1 MYSSFPKER
10 DINYMKSNNMPTDHL
25 HINFLKNAFMSILK
39 GTVAC
44 ACACYSSAMDIL
56 LDPNQP
62 KTFKFPQR
70 SFSVKYPVKRSFQAS
85 WFANRT
91 WLHYDETNDLAFCHV
106 CLVAYKDG
114 KLKSNTIDKAFIVN
128 GYSNWKDASV
138 SFRKNESSN
147 CHRESV
153 LKVVTLPNTT
163 EDIGETLSTQ
173 HNEDKI
179 NNRDCLLKILSSLRF
194 LGRQGQPIR
203 GDGDES
209 DGNYIQLL
217 TLRGEDDSRTLD
229 WLKRKNEKYTCAE
242 VQNKMLQIMA
252 LSILRDISQNIKNS
266 VYYSNMAD
274 ETTDV

>member
-10 DINYMKSNNMPTDHL
+10 DINYMKSNNMPTDYL
-25 HINFLKNAFMSILK
+25 HIIFLKNAFMSILK

-44 ACACYSSAMDIL
+44 ACACYSSAMDIPP
-56 LDPNQP
+56 DPNQP
-62 KTFKFPQR
+62 KTFKFPQH
-70 SFSVKYPVKRSFQAS
+70 SFGVKNPVKSFQAS

-128 GYSNWKDASV
+128 GYSNWNDASV
-138 SFRKNESSN
+138 SFRKHESSN

-179 NNRDCLLKILSSLRF
+179 NKRDCLLKILSSLRF

-217 TLRGEDDSRTLD
+217 TLRGKAVFVIVTFPGYLH
-229 WLKRKNEKYTCAE
+229 L
-242 VQNKMLQIMA
+242 
-252 LSILRDISQNIKNS
+252 
-266 VYYSNMAD
+266 
-274 ETTDV
+274 